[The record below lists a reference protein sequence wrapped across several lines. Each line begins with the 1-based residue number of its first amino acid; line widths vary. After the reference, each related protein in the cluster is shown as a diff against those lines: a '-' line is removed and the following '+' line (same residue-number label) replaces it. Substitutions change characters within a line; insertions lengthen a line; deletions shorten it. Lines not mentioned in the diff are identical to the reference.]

1 MDLQYDHIAE
11 EALRDNAQPSAS
23 SSPDDKKPEQQ
34 QQQQPQQPQHT
45 LNEDLQEAYK
55 AISTSAWGSRLG
67 GFFGNVVKQVEPV
80 YREASQELTSLGV
93 DAARGASDLRTSLI
107 ARTRSLSLVTGQP
120 AEAESSTA
128 NKDAKDKEADATPT
142 GTRDMSSEQ
151 AIKENESLIARLK
164 AEGAKRLKDIQQ
176 AEDAADE
183 ALLKFGAN
191 LRDFLK
197 EAVSITPAPADG
209 QGSNTV
215 LFESKD
221 ASGKRVIHTSRYD
234 AQLHVIHTTADSFT
248 KDPTST
254 EFAPWGQGFDAE
266 KKTEDISS
274 DLAKYPELRA
284 TMEKLVPDQVPYAD
298 FWKRYYFL
306 RHSIETAE
314 ARRRDLLKAASAE
327 EEVGWDEDSE
337 EEGSEEEESSEEEDS
352 DDETTAPSKSTAT
365 DKPVRPASTESSTT
379 IHPPAAKVANK
390 DLLKPSEPRKSNDEK
405 SQADSDTSYDVVG
418 ATSGNPS
425 QAPNSPKEP
434 RKGDDSDDSDDDD
447 DSDEEDWE

>member
-11 EALRDNAQPSAS
+11 EALRDNAQPSS
-23 SSPDDKKPEQQ
+23 SSSSDDKKPE
-34 QQQQPQQPQHT
+34 QQQPQQPQHT

-67 GFFGNVVKQVEPV
+67 GFLGNVVKQVEPV

-93 DAARGASDLRTSLI
+93 DAARGAADLRTSLI
-107 ARTRSLSLVTGQP
+107 NRTRSLSVVTGQP
-120 AEAESSTA
+120 AEDEASAA

-142 GTRDMSSEQ
+142 DTRDMSSEQ

-197 EAVSITPAPADG
+197 EA
-209 QGSNTV
+209 
-215 LFESKD
+215 SKD

-234 AQLHVIHTTADSFT
+234 AQLHVIHTTTDSFT

-254 EFAPWGQGFDAE
+254 EFTPWGQDFDAE

-337 EEGSEEEESSEEEDS
+337 EESSEEESS
-352 DDETTAPSKSTAT
+352 DDESTAPSKSTN
-365 DKPVRPASTESSTT
+365 KPPRPASTESSTT
-379 IHPPAAKVANK
+379 IHPPAGKVANK

-418 ATSGNPS
+418 AASGNPS

-434 RKGDDSDDSDDDD
+434 RKADDSSEEEDSEEE